1 MFRSNRRIF
10 NRTRRNVRNKRRPR
24 NNIFKRRIY
33 NIRNSTV
40 LKPRKTGYNNL
51 ALSFARRLIA
61 YPSSGTKPSPDKPA
75 PSSAWWLDKLQ
86 WFGSLA
92 LQLIGIFIA
101 AAENDELDSN
111 PTFAVVGAGTAILI
125 TPSTFL
131 QSTSIASK
139 KDDSVIVPFEQAKL
153 SWIKATVT
161 PVVDASVV
169 GGSYVCAIIPL
180 DADQSIADV
189 PTDFERICLQPG
201 SVIRPMSKPVSVS
214 WSPTLQEHSFKW
226 HRIGDT
232 GEQQMHLC
240 AFVIAFSDMALASAD
255 KGGAN
260 SKEYNPGKS
269 GFEIYFDGQV
279 VVRQPGI
286 STFSPTL
293 ECSDPRVIKLL
304 KYEREYFGKLSNVS
318 WNNGF
323 GTIKEDCIIE
333 KVPRGRKISELSL
346 SDLTLE

>member
-1 MFRSNRRIF
+1 MFRQNRRIF
-10 NRTRRNVRNKRRPR
+10 NRNRRNVRNKRRPR
-24 NNIFKRRIY
+24 NNVFKRRIY
-33 NIRNSTV
+33 NIRNTAV
-40 LKPRKTGYNNL
+40 HKPRKSGYNNL

-61 YPSSGTKPSPDKPA
+61 YPSSGSKPSPNKPA
-75 PSSAWWLDKLQ
+75 PQSSWWLDKLQ

-101 AAENDELDSN
+101 AVEDEDTASSS
-111 PTFAVVGAGTAILI
+111 FAVTGAGTAILI

-131 QSTSIASK
+131 QSTSIASNHDNK
-139 KDDSVIVPFEQAKL
+139 VIVPFEQAKL
-153 SWIKATVT
+153 LWVKATVT

-169 GGSYVCAIIPL
+169 GGSYVCAIVPL

-232 GEQQMHLC
+232 GEKSVHLC

-255 KGGAN
+255 KGGSD
-260 SKEYNPGKS
+260 SKEYNPAKS
-269 GFEIYFDGQV
+269 GFELYFDGQV
-279 VVRQPGI
+279 TVRQPGI
-286 STFSPTL
+286 SMFSPVL
-293 ECSDPRVIKLL
+293 ECSDPRVVKLL
-304 KYEREYFGKLSNVS
+304 KYENEYYGRFSDVK
-318 WNNGF
+318 WNNGI
-323 GTIKEDCIIE
+323 GNIDKSLLIE
-333 KVPRGRKISELSL
+333 KMPRGKVEELDL
-346 SDLTLE
+346 SQLVLE